1 MPVQFRDYYETLGV
15 PKTASDEEIRSAFRK
30 LARKHHPD
38 VAKDKKAAEEKFKE
52 INEAYEVLGDPEKRK
67 KYDQLGADWNRP
79 GGFQPPPGW
88 QWEAQQPGGG
98 FYQWGGDGGGVQFEF
113 GGTGFSDF
121 FEAFFG
127 GGRGRSAFGGFGGRQ
142 ATAER
147 GADVEADIMVTL
159 EEALRGST
167 RTVSLRRAGSNKVE
181 NYQVKIPRGVHEGQ
195 RIRLRGQGEAGV
207 RGGKSGDLFLRVR
220 LARHPDFAVEG
231 SDLIHEVKIEPWRA
245 VLGSELVVPALEGSV
260 RLKVPPGTQGG
271 QRFRL
276 RERGLP
282 GVSGKRG
289 DLYVDVQINVP
300 KKLTERECERGIVF
314 GGSGNGEAT
323 VANKVHSVRCA
334 LCWSEESARLSRQ
347 HNDANV
353 LSIGQRLIPEDL
365 ALNIVRIWLETGF
378 DGGRHE
384 RRVAMLNAM

>member
-15 PKTASDEEIRSAFRK
+15 PKAATEDEIRSAFRRRE
-30 LARKHHPD
+30 RKYHPD
-38 VAKDKKAAEEKFKE
+38 VAKHKKAAEEKFKE

-79 GGFQPPPGW
+79 GGLPPPPDW
-88 QWEAQQPGGG
+88 QWEGQQPGCG
-98 FYQWGGDGGGVQFEF
+98 FHQWGGDGGGVQFEF

-127 GGRGRSAFGGFGGRQ
+127 GGRGRSAFGGFGGRA

-159 EEALRGST
+159 EEALHGST
-167 RTVSLRRAGSNKVE
+167 RTVSLRRAGSNKLE
-181 NYQVKIPRGVHEGQ
+181 NYHVKIPRGVHEGQ

-220 LARHPDFAVEG
+220 LARHPDFTVEG

-245 VLGSELVVPALEGSV
+245 VLGSELVVPTLEGNV
-260 RLKVPPGTQGG
+260 RLKIPPGTQGG

-276 RERGLP
+276 RERGLR

-289 DLYVDVQINVP
+289 DLYVIVQINVP
-300 KKLTERECERGIVF
+300 KKVTEREREI
-314 GGSGNGEAT
+314 
-323 VANKVHSVRCA
+323 
-334 LCWSEESARLSRQ
+334 WSE
-347 HNDANV
+347 
-353 LSIGQRLIPEDL
+353 L
-365 ALNIVRIWLETGF
+365 AKLH
-378 DGGRHE
+378 GG
-384 RRVAMLNAM
+384 